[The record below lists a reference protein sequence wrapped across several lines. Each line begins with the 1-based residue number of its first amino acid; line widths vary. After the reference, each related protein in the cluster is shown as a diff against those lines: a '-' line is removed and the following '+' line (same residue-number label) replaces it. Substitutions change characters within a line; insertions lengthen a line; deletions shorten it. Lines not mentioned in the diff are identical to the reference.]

1 MANLGSFG
9 FLLKLRDKK
18 RILIFLIAFAAITS
32 FFIINN
38 NNPNRFWLTD
48 NLVVVIPAFH
58 SNSSPQIIESIQNRQ
73 SPSFVSYCSLEAD
86 KRGPHQNVIAFS
98 LYGDFSNSTYAT
110 RYLDPFKM
118 TIQNISQVYPSK

>member
-1 MANLGSFG
+1 MANLGSCVL
-9 FLLKLRDKK
+9 LLKLRDKK

-32 FFIINN
+32 FLIINN

-48 NLVVVIPAFH
+48 NLVVPAFH
-58 SNSSPQIIESIQNRQ
+58 STSSPQIIESIQNRQ